1 MVCFAAMAFCLPFI
15 ILLTVLFAAA
25 VAWKAW
31 NPLGLPSLPK
41 KIAPFDTSW
50 FILYRW
56 DLDLCVEFSKQITLT
71 SCIWPDLWRFVN
83 GSLEHQHTGLCLTY
97 IPKDWCDKISSNSDL
112 QECVVLKMTDCPSDH
127 HSRRYPDWSQRW
139 HADQGRIYLQALLSE
154 TGVNVASSVHKQQRP
169 YMWIAGEGEAALPV
183 LEKPPYPTWNLMLAL
198 LGSHPFGDYRLFEQQ
213 DCSAGD
219 GFCFSNGQFHS
230 GNCSCACDAPFVGR
244 MCSVIDEDAA
254 KEMSCARRK
263 ALGPARECSNLAL
276 GEKVQDALN
285 TFGMFMS
292 VVCSSMLQSVWA
304 LLVLLAAAGATLMTG
319 YELDKYL
326 FMEVDVSISFGIS
339 CAICSVCFVLLLGW
353 NLLDVFF
360 HWTLFPY
367 YAIFRAGR
375 WPYADRAILFC
386 AGDMEF
392 GSYVFFVQVAKTTY
406 SLKGLFTALV
416 EPPDLQEPVST
427 WIPMITTADAILLA
441 ELPNLYTL
449 MGLARSQLDGPAT
462 SVMTPF
468 TGFLVCVG
476 LILLE
481 LAEVRA
487 LFKTRRDSRRFANME
502 FMFAFVQ
509 DLPEF
514 LFSSFVSVLGVWNQY
529 VLYALVSST
538 IALLT
543 TLARLR
549 HYGVS
554 ASPATAEE
562 FCSLLS
568 EIQPSNNLC
577 DCEGGNEAL
586 DECPKDEPA
595 EAAGDVPERSHV
607 LKCTSREISRE
618 VSPAY
623 GPL

>member
-1 MVCFAAMAFCLPFI
+1 
-15 ILLTVLFAAA
+15 
-25 VAWKAW
+25 
-31 NPLGLPSLPK
+31 
-41 KIAPFDTSW
+41 
-50 FILYRW
+50 
-56 DLDLCVEFSKQITLT
+56 
-71 SCIWPDLWRFVN
+71 
-83 GSLEHQHTGLCLTY
+83 
-97 IPKDWCDKISSNSDL
+97 
-112 QECVVLKMTDCPSDH
+112 
-127 HSRRYPDWSQRW
+127 
-139 HADQGRIYLQALLSE
+139 
-154 TGVNVASSVHKQQRP
+154 
-169 YMWIAGEGEAALPV
+169 
-183 LEKPPYPTWNLMLAL
+183 MLAL

-392 GSYVFFVQVAKTTY
+392 GSYAFFVQA
-406 SLKGLFTALV
+406 G
-416 EPPDLQEPVST
+416 
-427 WIPMITTADAILLA
+427 
-441 ELPNLYTL
+441 
-449 MGLARSQLDGPAT
+449 
-462 SVMTPF
+462 
-468 TGFLVCVG
+468 
-476 LILLE
+476 
-481 LAEVRA
+481 RA
-487 LFKTRRDSRRFANME
+487 
-502 FMFAFVQ
+502 
-509 DLPEF
+509 
-514 LFSSFVSVLGVWNQY
+514 
-529 VLYALVSST
+529 
-538 IALLT
+538 
-543 TLARLR
+543 
-549 HYGVS
+549 
-554 ASPATAEE
+554 
-562 FCSLLS
+562 
-568 EIQPSNNLC
+568 
-577 DCEGGNEAL
+577 
-586 DECPKDEPA
+586 PK
-595 EAAGDVPERSHV
+595 H
-607 LKCTSREISRE
+607 
-618 VSPAY
+618 
-623 GPL
+623 